1 MGQFLNNFEKILENF
16 KNLEENMELLMLIVV
31 IGVGLVP
38 AILLYDD
45 LVKEREYSYMMWLE
59 SQEKELWRDYD
70 RNLLTLEEVIEKRN
84 RLYRDYL

>member
-1 MGQFLNNFEKILENF
+1 
-16 KNLEENMELLMLIVV
+16 MELLMLIIV

-45 LVKEREYSYMMWLE
+45 LVKEREYHYMMWLE

-70 RNLLTLEEVIEKRN
+70 RNLLTWKEVIEKHN